1 MKRVFFS
8 LFFAVVMIASA
19 NAQSFVG
26 PINDQPGMSEQLP
39 CPCPPCP
46 EVKPAPK
53 KSYSATVQKTP
64 ASTSSESTN
73 MSNNSITII
82 VGNMDDEI
90 SDTGENGGSD
100 YWSQHPLQP
109 GYGYGDGRDRSMS
122 PTLPNNPG
130 FSPYDP
136 PIVNYPVDPG
146 NSYGGSHGPNFWQ
159 KMNESPLFNAIA
171 YWMMPLALFAFF
183 AFWLFLLGKKW
194 WDESKAPS
202 SGSKGVVSDPKAP
215 ITPKSEDRER
225 STITANN
232 LMQQAM
238 NTAKETGG
246 TVTQYPDGGTKV
258 QFTGK
263 NPAEVNPELRD
274 QTVATQDA
282 K

>member
-1 MKRVFFS
+1 MKRIFFS
-8 LFFAVVMIASA
+8 LLFAVVMIASA

-46 EVKPAPK
+46 EAKAAPK

-100 YWSQHPLQP
+100 YWSQNPLQP
-109 GYGYGDGRDRSMS
+109 GYGYGDGRDRSMP

-136 PIVNYPVDPG
+136 PIEYYPVDPG

-194 WDESKAPS
+194 WNESKTPS
-202 SGSKGVVSDPKAP
+202 VSKGSSTPPTPTTPVAAS
-215 ITPKSEDRER
+215 TPKSGKSEKETAMMED
-225 STITANN
+225 
-232 LMQQAM
+232 LVK
-238 NTAKETGG
+238 TAKERGG
-246 TVTQYPDGGTKV
+246 TVSDGVMTV
-258 QFTGK
+258 QLPSA
-263 NPAEVNPELRD
+263 PAPEVNAPVTEKTAD
-274 QTVATQDA
+274 SGQASQ
-282 K
+282 